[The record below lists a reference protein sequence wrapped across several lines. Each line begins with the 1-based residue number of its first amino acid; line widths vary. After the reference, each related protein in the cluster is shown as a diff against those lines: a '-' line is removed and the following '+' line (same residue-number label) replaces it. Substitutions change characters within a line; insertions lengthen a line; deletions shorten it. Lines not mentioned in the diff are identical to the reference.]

1 VRKSALSACLRA
13 IAAWIVLSGER
24 RALRDLAADKRLL
37 KDIGLTRE
45 EVLGEAGKRF
55 WRR

>member
-1 VRKSALSACLRA
+1 
-13 IAAWIVLSGER
+13 
-24 RALRDLAADKRLL
+24 LRDLAADKRLL

>member
-1 VRKSALSACLRA
+1 M
-13 IAAWIVLSGER
+13 AAWIARNGER
-24 RALRDLAADKRLL
+24 RALRNLAADERLL

-45 EVLGEAGKRF
+45 EVLGEAGKFF